1 MTSYLITGSSRG
13 LGLALVQLLVS
24 KPASEASRVFATAR
38 KSNDALAKIVAAH
51 PDRVHFIEMDIVDA
65 SSVQKAAKQVAGI
78 LEGNN
83 ATLDV
88 LVNNAG
94 IATESP
100 DGFEKV
106 TDLENIL
113 RVNVVAPHL
122 VTAAFLPLLRKSQI
136 KKIINV
142 STGGASIG
150 MCHMHHKLVQAHAY
164 KVSKA
169 ALSML
174 TVQYSLDLADEGF
187 CVIALAPGWTK
198 TDMGGKDAHLTV
210 EQSINGMYGIISKVG
225 KEDNGKYLNN
235 SVKHEVP
242 ELDEIYSGQVLP
254 W

>member
-1 MTSYLITGSSRG
+1 MTSFLITGSSRG
-13 LGLALVQLLVS
+13 LGLALVQLLAS
-24 KPASEASRVFATAR
+24 KPASEVSHVFATAR
-38 KSNDALAKIVAAH
+38 KPNDALSKVIATH
-51 PDRVHFIEMDIVDA
+51 PDKVHFIELDVVDV
-65 SSVQKAAKQVAGI
+65 SSVQKAAKQVEGI
-78 LEGNN
+78 LEANN

-94 IATESP
+94 IATRSP

-113 RVNVVAPHL
+113 KVNVLAPHL
-122 VTAAFLPLLRKSQI
+122 VTAGFLPLLRKSQI
-136 KKIINV
+136 KKIINI
-142 STGGASIG
+142 STGGASITL
-150 MCHMHHKLVQAHAY
+150 CHLHHKAVQSHAY

-210 EQSINGMYGIISKVG
+210 EQCINGMYGIISKVG